1 MRVSENFRQLR
12 QWPPLSCSLEGR
24 TDGRTHEIFICTCSL
39 VFPPLSLAPPP
50 ADTLLVYYICAE
62 CRSRRR
68 RCYTSNEITA
78 TNVGKKKERTNLITG
93 GKKPLLGRS
102 ERAAEVWRGGSTQYL
117 QLNPYLWSR
126 GCVAV
131 ALV

>member
-12 QWPPLSCSLEGR
+12 QRPPLSCSLEGR
-24 TDGRTHEIFICTCSL
+24 THEIFIYTRTCSL
-39 VFPPLSLAPPP
+39 VFPPLPLTPPP

-102 ERAAEVWRGGSTQYL
+102 ERAAEVWRCGSTQYL